1 MEIHM
6 VSPCL
11 ILLEAEAGEEPS
23 RCELRA
29 LADSLLDER
38 GLEPWPSLEAECF
51 DSGRGTLIFLT
62 PVRVYIPSI
71 FYRILQEG
79 K

>member
-1 MEIHM
+1 MEVHM
-6 VSPCL
+6 VSPGL
-11 ILLEAEAGEEPS
+11 ILLETEAGEELS
-23 RCELRA
+23 QAELRVLANA
-29 LADSLLDER
+29 LLYGN
-38 GLEPWPSLEAECF
+38 GLEPWPSMEAECF

>member
-6 VSPCL
+6 VSPGL

-23 RCELRA
+23 RFEMRA
-29 LADSLLDER
+29 LANSLLDER